1 MLLKE
6 KKSDKCR
13 YIRLIVLFLSLLFL
27 SIYVIIHE
35 YILIYDYLQCFQFM
49 AFSSYDLYIPKIY
62 FRLLMQ
68 SGYYFFLTVQKICI
82 ELKKTIVLA
91 KIALTFFFYNFFY
104 KVCVHNYINLSCIL
118 ECQLGY
124 YGINCNR
131 CSTNCNVSGSCD
143 RLSGHCHG
151 GCQRGWIGYFCNQG
165 KSVLYHLYTR
175 VVRNV
180 RGQSNL
186 RKIYCVLSRM
196 TYVLLIICIN

>member
-6 KKSDKCR
+6 KKSDTCR

-91 KIALTFFFYNFFY
+91 KIALTFFFTIFFTKFVY
-104 KVCVHNYINLSCIL
+104 IITSICHTFQSVNVDTMVPTVTNVAQTALYLEVVIEQVGSVMEAVNVDGVDPFVIKVSLFYTTNIRGLL
-118 ECQLGY
+118 EMFADRVI
-124 YGINCNR
+124 YGKF
-131 CSTNCNVSGSCD
+131 TV
-143 RLSGHCHG
+143 
-151 GCQRGWIGYFCNQG
+151 YFPG
-165 KSVLYHLYTR
+165 
-175 VVRNV
+175 
-180 RGQSNL
+180 
-186 RKIYCVLSRM
+186 
-196 TYVLLIICIN
+196 

>member
-68 SGYYFFLTVQKICI
+68 SGYYFFLTV
-82 ELKKTIVLA
+82 
-91 KIALTFFFYNFFY
+91 
-104 KVCVHNYINLSCIL
+104 
-118 ECQLGY
+118 
-124 YGINCNR
+124 
-131 CSTNCNVSGSCD
+131 
-143 RLSGHCHG
+143 
-151 GCQRGWIGYFCNQG
+151 
-165 KSVLYHLYTR
+165 
-175 VVRNV
+175 
-180 RGQSNL
+180 
-186 RKIYCVLSRM
+186 
-196 TYVLLIICIN
+196 